1 LLTFSASDGAHVPHD
16 VRFQI
21 GALPLADGRFHLRL
35 GLTDETGEHVYH
47 WLDDALV
54 FVVYPGDDV
63 RGVVRFEG
71 TWMLEENSTVR

>member
-1 LLTFSASDGAHVPHD
+1 

-21 GALPLADGRFHLRL
+21 GTLPLAEGRFHLRL
-35 GLTDETGEHVYH
+35 GLTDEAGEHVYH

-71 TWMLEENSTVR
+71 TWMLEENSAGG

>member
-1 LLTFSASDGAHVPHD
+1 
-16 VRFQI
+16 
-21 GALPLADGRFHLRL
+21 
-35 GLTDETGEHVYH
+35 VYH

-71 TWMLEENSTVR
+71 TWMLEENSALR